1 MDYKYLVEGYAD
13 EVLLEVFGIPQ
24 KRIYIVKN
32 IGAVARQMKKAID
45 KDEFIVIVGTIDND
59 KNKPSYFEN
68 FKTEQETHNFILK
81 KHKKEKKRQY
91 LIILK
96 PAIEK
101 FILKA
106 AEQANIKPNDYK
118 IPDNFNEF
126 KNITKS
132 QSIRHNQIFRN
143 FLKKI
148 YNADT
153 YFNELKK
160 KFISIHQKYS
170 LPIFWD

>member
-13 EVLLEVFGIPQ
+13 EVLLKVFRIPE
-24 KRIYIVKN
+24 KKIIIAGN

-59 KNKPSYFEN
+59 KNKPTYFED
-68 FKTEQETHNFILK
+68 FIKEQETENFIFK
-81 KHKKEKKRQY
+81 KYEEKKQY

-106 AEQANIKPNDYK
+106 AKQAKIKPNDYK
-118 IPDNFNEF
+118 IPDNFNDF
-126 KNITKS
+126 KNFIKS
-132 QSIRHNQIFRN
+132 KSIRSNQNLQVF
-143 FLKKI
+143 
-148 YNADT
+148 
-153 YFNELKK
+153 
-160 KFISIHQKYS
+160 
-170 LPIFWD
+170 